1 MLYRRTEAKAFA
13 RSYLRG
19 VWAAAP
25 TPFLDNLALD
35 EPGLRRN
42 LRHWIGAL
50 EVDGLFIAGKQGEFF
65 SMSVAERR
73 RCFEIAVEESMAAE
87 KTLGRRGRTI
97 LSCSDQ
103 NLDTVVDLAR
113 HAQAIG
119 ADFIVV
125 HAPLL
130 HFGKDVDATVYEY
143 YRYVAEQVDIGIAMW
158 SHPDSGYLMS
168 PALCARI
175 AREVPNI
182 VAIKYSVPRD
192 MYVELTHLAGNDLIV
207 STASE
212 EEWLDNITELNWQVY
227 LCSIPPL
234 IYQTPTDRRIQQ
246 YTRLAMAGRHAEARA
261 IRDSLQPIRDA
272 LKRCRPPGTPQAY
285 QKYWLELLGQVGGPV
300 RRPLLN
306 LTDAE
311 RTTVYRAFTS
321 TGLVPQSGAAEPAPP
336 PSAD

>member
-13 RSYLRG
+13 RAYLKG

-25 TPFLDNLALD
+25 TAFRQDLSLD
-35 EPGLRRN
+35 EQGLRQN
-42 LRHWIGAL
+42 LRHWYGAL

-65 SMSVAERR
+65 SMSVAERK
-73 RCFEIAVEESMAAE
+73 RCFEIAVEEAAATE
-87 KTLGRRGRTI
+87 RAFGRRGRTI

-103 NLDTVVDLAR
+103 NLDTVLELAR

-130 HFGKDVDATVYEY
+130 HFGKNVDATVYEY
-143 YRYVAEQVDIGIAMW
+143 YRHVAEQVDIGIAMW
-158 SHPDSGYLMS
+158 SHPDSGYLMP

-175 AREVPNI
+175 AREIPNI

-192 MYVELTHLAGNDLIV
+192 MYIELTHLAGDDLIV

-212 EEWLDNITELNWQVY
+212 EEWLDNIIELNWQVY

-234 IYQTPTDRRIQQ
+234 IYQTPADRRIQQ

-261 IRDSLQPIRDA
+261 VRDSLQPIRDA

-285 QKYWLELLGQVGGPV
+285 QKYWLELLGQAGGPV

-306 LTDAE
+306 LSEPERAAIRDAFS
-311 RTTVYRAFTS
+311 AS
-321 TGLVPQSGAAEPAPP
+321 GLLPEPA
-336 PSAD
+336 AA

>member
-1 MLYRRTEAKAFA
+1 MPYRRTEAKAFA
-13 RSYLRG
+13 RSHLKG

-25 TPFLDNLALD
+25 TPFLEDLSLD
-35 EPGLRRN
+35 EAGLRRN
-42 LRHWIGAL
+42 LHHWYGAL

-65 SMSVAERR
+65 SMSVDERK
-73 RCFEIAVEESMAAE
+73 RCFEIAVEEAIAAE

-103 NLDTVVDLAR
+103 NLDTVLALAR
-113 HAQAIG
+113 HAEAIG

-130 HFGKDVDATVYEY
+130 HFGKNVDSTVYEY

-158 SHPDSGYLMS
+158 SHPDSGYLMP

-175 AREVPNI
+175 AREIPNI

-192 MYVELTHLAGNDLIV
+192 MYIELTHLAGDDLIV

-212 EEWLDNITELNWQVY
+212 EEWLDNIIELNWQVY

-234 IYQTPTDRRIQQ
+234 IYQTPNDRRIQQ

-261 IRDSLQPIRDA
+261 VRDSLQPIRDA

-285 QKYWLELLGQVGGPV
+285 QKYWLELLGQTGGPV

-306 LTDAE
+306 LSDAE
-311 RTTVYRAFTS
+311 RAAIRAAFAES
-321 TGLVPQSGAAEPAPP
+321 GLAPHAAA
-336 PSAD
+336 A